1 MKYWIF
7 LSLAML
13 IFCGVVFADA
23 KLPETPAGV
32 RAGEVLNLLNK
43 GDKDL
48 ATEYIE
54 KNYSP
59 GFKESFPMTMHLGI
73 FTTTN
78 SMFGELEIYDIINSS
93 KNEINL
99 LLKSV
104 SRDAFIKLYIS
115 VEVEQPNLIASMGLT
130 PAQRPEGYKSDDQ
143 KSKTEQKGVEK
154 NTKPIDPASI
164 NWKNIDNILSQ
175 KTDSNEFSGTVLIAK
190 DGQPLFQNGYGY
202 SSKEFKA
209 KNNIDTKFNIGSINK
224 LFTSI
229 GIIQLLEQGKVSIDD
244 PIGKYLDYFPREI
257 ADKITIRQLLQMRAG
272 WGDYWGNEYFVT
284 HRYDLRK
291 LSEYM
296 EFIKDIPLDFEPG
309 TNFQHCNTCFEVLG
323 AIIESVTGMDY
334 YDYIHQ
340 NIYVPAGMT
349 NTGSFHRDSVIDNI
363 ATGYTN
369 MNQEDTQGKDY
380 NWTNRYLLSVRG
392 TPAGGGYSTVGDFLK
407 FDQAF
412 RNYKLLNKDY
422 THFIMSQYEG
432 MSGDEF
438 IPPNRMSMA
447 MGGAPGIGAFYGRD
461 LTNGFT
467 ILVFSNYDFTVVM
480 ETSNEIKKEMGLE

>member
-1 MKYWIF
+1 MKNWKF
-7 LSLAML
+7 LTL
-13 IFCGVVFADA
+13 IILIIGGIVSAGTD
-23 KLPETPAGV
+23 LPKTPVGN

-43 GDKDL
+43 SDEEL
-48 ATEYIE
+48 AREYIE
-54 KNYSP
+54 NNYSP
-59 GFKESFPMTMHLGI
+59 EFKEAFPVAMHLGI

-78 SMFGELEIYDIINSS
+78 TMFGELEVNDIISS
-93 KNEINL
+93 SENEISL

-104 SRDAFIKLYIS
+104 SRDAYIKLVINIEPEEPY
-115 VEVEQPNLIASMGLT
+115 QIASMGIA
-130 PAQRPEGYKSDDQ
+130 PAQPPTGSNEKDKPTD
-143 KSKTEQKGVEK
+143 KNINLNEQ
-154 NTKPIDPASI
+154 PS
-164 NWKNIDNILSQ
+164 KNIDPENIDWNAIDKMLTDN
-175 KTDSNEFSGTVLIAK
+175 TDSNEFSGTVLIAK
-190 DGQPLFQNGYGY
+190 DGQSLFQKGYGY
-202 SSKEFKA
+202 ASKEFKI
-209 KNNIDTKFNIGSINK
+209 KNNIDTKFNLGSINK

-229 GIIQLLEQGKVSIDD
+229 GVTQLMEQGKVSIDD
-244 PIGKYLDYFPREI
+244 PIGKYLDYFPEEI
-257 ADKITIRQLLQMRAG
+257 AKKVTIRHLLLMKAG

-284 HRYDLRK
+284 HRYDIRK

-323 AIIESVTGMDY
+323 AIIESVSGIDY
-334 YDYIHQ
+334 YDYIHK

-349 NTGSFHRDSVIDNI
+349 NTGSYNRDSLVENI

-369 MNQEDTQGKDY
+369 MNQNDPKGEDY
-380 NWTNRYLLSVRG
+380 NWTNRYMLSVRG

-422 THFIMSQYEG
+422 TNFVMSQYKG
-432 MSGDEF
+432 SPGDEF

-447 MGGAPGIGAFYGRD
+447 MGGAPGIGAFYGRG

-467 ILVFSNYDFTVVM
+467 ILIFSNYDFPSIM
-480 ETSNEIKKEMGLE
+480 EPSKMIRKEMGLE